1 MEKKII
7 WGGLAGGVTY
17 FLLGFLLYGLLL
29 RSFLE
34 SQAMAGVYKPE
45 PDFLFLIIGNI
56 IMGFLFAIVIGSWA
70 KATSPGDGAKKG
82 FLLSLLFGSGF
93 DLMMYGTS
101 NIMTM
106 QGMLGDI
113 AVIVIMGTIV
123 GAVVTKVMGASKNA
137 TS

>member
-7 WGGLAGGVTY
+7 WGGLAGGVTF

-34 SQAMAGVYKPE
+34 AQSMTGVFKEE
-45 PDFLFLIIGNI
+45 PDFPFLVIGNL
-56 IMGFLFAIVIGSWA
+56 IMGFLFTIVIGSWA

-82 FLLSLLFGSGF
+82 FLLSLLTGSGY
-93 DLMMYGTS
+93 DLMMYGTA

-113 AVIVIMGTIV
+113 AVTVIMGTIV
-123 GAVVTKVMGASKNA
+123 GAVVTMVMGSSKKA
-137 TS
+137 TG